1 MRSRLLALLIVLGTA
16 IPAGAQDPDTKVTA
30 AQRKQLAAMLDT
42 VRNAERVEALP
53 IRAEGTG
60 LSATFTVVERPV
72 DVDGATGS
80 ALGRLL
86 AAHDWTRWSAMACIF
101 DPGVAFRFRR
111 GGEVVVVEVCFMCG
125 EMALDGI
132 EGPLG
137 RKKVLEPGERRVLL
151 RAAQRAFPKQFDV
164 FDEVDGDVKSKGG
177 R

>member
-1 MRSRLLALLIVLGTA
+1 MRSSLLALLIVVGAA

-42 VRNAERVEALP
+42 LRNAERVEALP
-53 IRAEGTG
+53 IRGEGEG
-60 LSATFTVVERPV
+60 LSATFTVVEEPV
-72 DVDGATGS
+72 PVDGATGRT
-80 ALGRLL
+80 LGRML
-86 AAHDWTRWSAMACIF
+86 AAHDWSRWSPMACIF

-111 GGEVVVVEVCFMCG
+111 GSEAVVVEVCFMCG

-137 RKKVLEPGERRVLL
+137 RKKVLEPRERRALL

-164 FDEVDGDVKSKGG
+164 YEDFVGDVKSKGL
-177 R
+177 